1 MKTTVTFPA
10 NLLKAM
16 RTYMVRENMGL
27 HDQSKL
33 VAMALAEF
41 LEKRGICIDPGNELV
56 EFEVEPKSD
65 EV

>member
-1 MKTTVTFPA
+1 
-10 NLLKAM
+10 
-16 RTYMVRENMGL
+16 MVRENMGL